1 MSNKEKGKV
10 NQQNEL
16 HITRRSVLG
25 AGAAIAGA
33 GIIGSQLIDP
43 ALKQLTLQEATNRLG
58 LDFRLT
64 VQELELFTEGGMN
77 VLQMLLQNT

>member
-10 NQQNEL
+10 DRQSEL

-33 GIIGSQLIDP
+33 NDP
-43 ALKQLTLQEATNRLG
+43 
-58 LDFRLT
+58 
-64 VQELELFTEGGMN
+64 
-77 VLQMLLQNT
+77 